1 MKVILLTELR
11 GKGGEGD
18 IVEVAQGYADNYL
31 FPNRMAI
38 EATPGNVKQ
47 LEERRH
53 NIAKR
58 EEKRIGDAEA
68 AAAKL
73 EGQIIKVDARI
84 GDEGQLFGSVTSQM
98 IADAISEQL
107 GVEIDRRRVERTASI
122 KMAGIHSVAVNL
134 YREISAGIK
143 VQVGDDDLLR
153 SLAEAR
159 IIPRPEGLAPVE
171 EAVEE
176 TEEVLAELVEETEE
190 AAE

>member
-159 IIPRPEGLAPVE
+159 IIPMPEGLAPVE